1 MTDVETIPARPMPTR
16 PHTGLLAWQATLGY
30 ISARY
35 SLDAMLTIQ
44 VGAQAMGKLSW
55 GAKASWGHYTEEVR
69 NCPSLPAV
77 LRELWKEVDRNN
89 VIFETAE
96 AITRRPV
103 LYDDDEWLDEDTR
116 LTLDR
121 LVQLNWTA
129 FEADWTLVI
138 VYQPVD
144 NPNLRL
150 QTRLLAKDNTVQIS
164 GRGQTMRDA
173 CHDLYH
179 NAARNYSASKPLDA
193 NLQINEN

>member
-1 MTDVETIPARPMPTR
+1 MTDVETIPARPLPTR
-16 PHTGLLAWQATLGY
+16 PHNGLLAWQSTLGY

-44 VGAQAMGKLSW
+44 VCARGMGKLSW
-55 GAKASWGHYTEEVR
+55 GARASWGHYAEEVHDS
-69 NCPSLPAV
+69 PSLPAA
-77 LRELWKEVDRNN
+77 LRALWKEVDRNN
-89 VIFETAE
+89 IIFETME
-96 AITRRPV
+96 AVTRRPV
-103 LYDDDEWLDEDTR
+103 LYDDDEWLDEDTQ

-121 LVQLNWTA
+121 LIQLNWTA
-129 FEADWTLVI
+129 FDADWTLLI

-150 QTRLLAKDNTVQIS
+150 QTRLLARDNSVQIS

-179 NAARNYSASKPLDA
+179 NAARNYSTGKPLDA
-193 NLQINEN
+193 NF